1 MPRFQQDFAVKRMQ
15 GIADTAGIQ
24 KQRFPSPVHQGTV
37 GVAKEKKIQVLLL
50 GRISCGQQGLLDT
63 IRMAVAE
70 QNTESFHFQHP
81 FGRNVGPEIAIAR
94 NLIKG
99 ELGGKADAG
108 AGRPASSRPDG
119 GCRQGMT
126 G

>member
-99 ELGGKADAG
+99 ELGEKLMQALAVLPAVAQMEDAVRG
-108 AGRPASSRPDG
+108 
-119 GCRQGMT
+119 
-126 G
+126 